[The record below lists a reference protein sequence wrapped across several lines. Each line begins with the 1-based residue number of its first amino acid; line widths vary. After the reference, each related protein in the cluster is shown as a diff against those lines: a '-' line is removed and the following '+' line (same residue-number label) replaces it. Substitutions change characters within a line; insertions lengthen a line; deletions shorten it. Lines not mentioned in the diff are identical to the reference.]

1 METTQTLA
9 VITQAPLVRN
19 ATETRLKQIIAQ
31 TYFRKGTGI
40 EPQTLDLVVKDM
52 KQIIF
57 DEFHYLTIEE
67 VAFALKEGVLGKYGT
82 YYGVNIQSMYEWLSK
97 YTVSD
102 ERIAYIQKANMERA
116 LKALPPPQPKSDE
129 EVWQECRQFIIG
141 KFEVY
146 KKTKRF
152 SQIADC
158 VFRMLEKRGIV
169 NPTAAERWD
178 VYYDALA
185 KERELAKLT
194 PFKPH
199 GIVAFSEVA
208 AAKERDI
215 ESRAKHRCMDYFVT
229 KFFDDVIASGGEIT
243 DYI

>member
-19 ATETRLKQIIAQ
+19 ASETRLKQIIAQ

-57 DEFHYLTIEE
+57 DEFNYLTIEE

-82 YYGVNIQSMYEWLSK
+82 YFGVNIQTMYEWLSK
-97 YTVSD
+97 YSASD
-102 ERIAYIQKANMERA
+102 ERIAFIQKANMERA

-129 EVWQECRQFIIG
+129 EVWQEIRQVIIG
-141 KFEVY
+141 KFNDY
-146 KKTKRF
+146 KATKRF
-152 SQIADC
+152 NQWGSFVYNSLI
-158 VFRMLEKRGIV
+158 KRGILK
-169 NPTAAERWD
+169 PTAEEKWAVYNECIAHER
-178 VYYDALA
+178 
-185 KERELAKLT
+185 KLEKACPT
-194 PFKPH
+194 KPC
-199 GIVAFSEVA
+199 GIVAFSEMQIV
-208 AAKERDI
+208 KEKNIKD
-215 ESRAKHRCMDYFVT
+215 RAVHRSKDRLVT
-229 KFFDDVIASGGEIT
+229 NFFDDVIASGGEIT